1 MQTIFMDNKK
11 EYKLVVFLFF
21 LNLISVQAQEFNK
34 KYFTSIITTLSSK
47 KYAGRGYVDE
57 GMNNAAVYLSKQYAK
72 NNLKYFEQGYYQSF
86 NYPINVINSAELKIN
101 GKKLKYGIDFLVKPS
116 SKSISS
122 TVELPFYVFNVAKY
136 KQSFLSK
143 KYLRKFIEEDEVLQK
158 NKNIILPPL
167 NYKIDSIQQYY
178 KGWANIYEKDNNI
191 NRAIFR
197 FTSDKLTASLSQR
210 QSSIS
215 EFIINDKFYTTSG
228 IDSYSINTDFN
239 KTFNAKNIIG
249 YINGNN
255 NDSTVVIT
263 AHYDHLGKVGKT
275 IFPGASDNASGVAM
289 MLSLMDY
296 YKKVKP
302 KYRMVFIA
310 FAGEEAGLLGAEYYV
325 NHPLFP
331 MKQIKF
337 LVNLDIMGAG
347 DKGIQIVNG
356 KVYRDQFQKIVE
368 INQNKNYLAE
378 VKIRGESCNSDH
390 CPFYQKLVPSFFIY
404 TLGGKGY
411 YHDPEDKI
419 KNLNLDNSVNVFH
432 LLKDFVNSL

>member
-1 MQTIFMDNKK
+1 
-11 EYKLVVFLFF
+11 
-21 LNLISVQAQEFNK
+21 
-34 KYFTSIITTLSSK
+34 
-47 KYAGRGYVDE
+47 
-57 GMNNAAVYLSKQYAK
+57 
-72 NNLKYFEQGYYQSF
+72 
-86 NYPINVINSAELKIN
+86 
-101 GKKLKYGIDFLVKPS
+101 
-116 SKSISS
+116 
-122 TVELPFYVFNVAKY
+122 
-136 KQSFLSK
+136 
-143 KYLRKFIEEDEVLQK
+143 
-158 NKNIILPPL
+158 
-167 NYKIDSIQQYY
+167 
-178 KGWANIYEKDNNI
+178 
-191 NRAIFR
+191 
-197 FTSDKLTASLSQR
+197 
-210 QSSIS
+210 
-215 EFIINDKFYTTSG
+215 
-228 IDSYSINTDFN
+228 
-239 KTFNAKNIIG
+239 
-249 YINGNN
+249 
-255 NDSTVVIT
+255 
-263 AHYDHLGKVGKT
+263 
-275 IFPGASDNASGVAM
+275 M

-302 KYRMVFIA
+302 NYRMVFIA

-432 LLKDFVNSL
+432 LLKDFINSI